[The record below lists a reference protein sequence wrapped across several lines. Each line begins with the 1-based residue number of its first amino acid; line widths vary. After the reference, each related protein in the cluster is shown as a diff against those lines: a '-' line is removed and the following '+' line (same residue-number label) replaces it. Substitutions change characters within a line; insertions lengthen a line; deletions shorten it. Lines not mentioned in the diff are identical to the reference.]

1 MWLKVIDPALK
12 LNQIFI
18 KIYGLKQ
25 PFYSNEDRD
34 EIRSRN
40 SFPRIYFQ
48 TAFLNL
54 SSRKF
59 SSTYESYQAERKF
72 DKVSNSIQENISL
85 FLPRETC
92 AR

>member
-1 MWLKVIDPALK
+1 MRFQIVDPTLK

-18 KIYGLKQ
+18 EIYGLKD
-25 PFYSNEDRD
+25 SNKDRD
-34 EIRSRN
+34 KIHSSN
-40 SFPRIYFQ
+40 LFPRIYFQ

-59 SSTYESYQAERKF
+59 SSTYESYQAERKY
-72 DKVSNSIQENISL
+72 DKVSNSIQENIFL

>member
-18 KIYGLKQ
+18 RIYGLKD

-40 SFPRIYFQ
+40 LFPRIYFFKQ
-48 TAFLNL
+48 L
-54 SSRKF
+54 SL
-59 SSTYESYQAERKF
+59 
-72 DKVSNSIQENISL
+72 I
-85 FLPRETC
+85 
-92 AR
+92 